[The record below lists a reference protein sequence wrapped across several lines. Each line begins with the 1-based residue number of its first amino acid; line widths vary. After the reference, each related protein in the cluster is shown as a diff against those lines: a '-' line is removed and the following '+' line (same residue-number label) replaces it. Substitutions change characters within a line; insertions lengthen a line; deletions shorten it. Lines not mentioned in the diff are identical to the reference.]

1 MADYRRVFVRGGL
14 YFFTL
19 VLQDRSKS
27 YLTDY
32 IDIIRAAYKETIA
45 RHPFETVAICILPDH
60 VHLLIRLP
68 EGEDDYPTR
77 IAYLK
82 TQFSRNLPIQ
92 IRNPNQ
98 SKFKRRETGIWQ
110 RRYWEHL
117 IRDNA
122 DLARHMDYI
131 YYNPVKHGY
140 VSMVQEWPFS
150 SFHRDV
156 KAGLYP
162 LNWGNSISEAA
173 WDLYD
178 D

>member
-1 MADYRRVFVRGGL
+1 M
-14 YFFTL
+14 
-19 VLQDRSKS
+19 
-27 YLTDY
+27 
-32 IDIIRAAYKETIA
+32 
-45 RHPFETVAICILPDH
+45 IL
-60 VHLLIRLP
+60 
-68 EGEDDYPTR
+68 
-77 IAYLK
+77 
-82 TQFSRNLPIQ
+82 
-92 IRNPNQ
+92 
-98 SKFKRRETGIWQ
+98 
-110 RRYWEHL
+110 
-117 IRDNA
+117 DNA

-162 LNWGNSISEAA
+162 LNWGNNISEAA